1 MPSWLG
7 KLLYYFSKGVVFAV
21 GKLYFKLRAKQQR
34 HVPRRGPVLIACN
47 HISHLDPPLVGTC
60 IPRLAQH
67 MAKREL
73 FSIKILD
80 WYMRSIGTV
89 IVDRGKGKQ
98 ALLTAIGYLKRG
110 ACMVIFPEGTRSVTG
125 CLGKGHSGAVVMAMR
140 TGCTIVPAVI
150 IGSEQAMRKGTK
162 GIRSHPVMVEF
173 GEPYT
178 LRLVPEDEKIP
189 HDVSERE
196 CYLLMERIE
205 ALLPQHMR
213 PTPEQKREWYG
224 ELAG

>member
-1 MPSWLG
+1 MG
-7 KLLYYFSKGVVFAV
+7 KLLYYCAKAIVFVVA
-21 GKLYFKLRAKQQR
+21 KLYFKLRAEQQR
-34 HVPRRGPVLIACN
+34 NVPRRGPVLVACN

-60 IPRLAQH
+60 IPRLAQN

-80 WYMRSIGTV
+80 WFMRSIGTV

-98 ALLTAIGYLKRG
+98 ALLTAIELLKRG
-110 ACMVIFPEGTRSVTG
+110 ACIVIFPEGTRSVDG
-125 CLGKGHSGAVVMAMR
+125 RLGKGHSGAVVMAMR
-140 TGCTIVPAVI
+140 TGCAIVPAVI

-162 GIRSHPVMVEF
+162 GIRSHPVTVRF
-173 GEPYT
+173 GEPYH
-178 LRLVPEDEKIP
+178 LQLHAEEEKLP
-189 HDVSERE
+189 RETTERE
-196 CYLLMERIE
+196 CFLLMERIE

-224 ELAG
+224 NLAGGGD